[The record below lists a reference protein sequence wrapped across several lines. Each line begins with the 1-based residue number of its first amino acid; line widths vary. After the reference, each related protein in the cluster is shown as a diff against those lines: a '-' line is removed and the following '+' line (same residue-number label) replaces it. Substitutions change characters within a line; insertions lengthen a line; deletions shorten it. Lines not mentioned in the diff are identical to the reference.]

1 MVVEMAGIYG
11 IEMSKE
17 RAKELAVSVGRTLAT
32 LGMVKGAMSLLG
44 TALTLNLPTLLVG
57 RAIQGVTAAWLTRVA
72 GSSFIRFFEQ
82 DQDWG
87 DGGMQ
92 DAVQEAFQLNRRETS
107 LQRFLETAMRQVV
120 EPLQRSTKRQLP
132 PQPGPRE
139 EGGAADR
146 GHQEQ

>member
-1 MVVEMAGIYG
+1 
-11 IEMSKE
+11 
-17 RAKELAVSVGRTLAT
+17 
-32 LGMVKGAMSLLG
+32 MVKGAMSLLG

>member
-1 MVVEMAGIYG
+1 MAGIYC

-17 RAKELAVSVGRTLAT
+17 RAKERAGSVGRTLAT

-92 DAVQEAFQLNRRETS
+92 DAFQAAFQLNRRETW
-107 LQRFLETAMRQVV
+107 LQRLVEPAMRQVV
-120 EPLQRSTKRQLP
+120 EPPLRSRKRQLP